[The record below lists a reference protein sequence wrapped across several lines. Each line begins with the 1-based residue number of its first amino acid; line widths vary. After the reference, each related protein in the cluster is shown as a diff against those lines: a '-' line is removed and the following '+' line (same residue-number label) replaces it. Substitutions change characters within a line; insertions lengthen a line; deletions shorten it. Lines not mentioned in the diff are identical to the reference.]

1 MNRLPLTTNIVGEG
15 LSWLVVSAPY
25 DEALVAEEEA
35 RFSAECKK
43 LFYPETAFKAPGI
56 DRKDSEED
64 EDVRSCESS
73 DYDTEEF
80 PELDSQAI

>member
-1 MNRLPLTTNIVGEG
+1 MNRVQLTTNVVGEG
-15 LSWLVVSAPY
+15 LSWLAVAAPY

-43 LFYPETAFKAPGI
+43 LFYPETTFKAPGI

-64 EDVRSCESS
+64 EEVRSCESS

-80 PELDSQAI
+80 PELDSQPL

>member
-1 MNRLPLTTNIVGEG
+1 MNRVQLTTNVVGEG
-15 LSWLVVSAPY
+15 LSWLAVSAPY

-43 LFYPETAFKAPGI
+43 LFYPETTFKAPGI

-64 EDVRSCESS
+64 EEVRSCESS

-80 PELDSQAI
+80 PELDSQPL